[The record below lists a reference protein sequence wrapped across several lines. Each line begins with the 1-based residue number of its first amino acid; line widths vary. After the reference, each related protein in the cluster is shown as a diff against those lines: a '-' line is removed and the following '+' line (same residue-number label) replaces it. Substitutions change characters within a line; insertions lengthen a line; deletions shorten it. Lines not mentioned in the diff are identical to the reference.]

1 MINVNRMTKAFQL
14 VRESGF
20 DALVI
25 APSPDLEYLTGLDP
39 HPGERFN
46 GFFLL
51 ADGRSF
57 AVVSRIYS
65 LEYREALPDSI
76 PVYEWGDEEWF
87 FDVLSR
93 AFSDHGIGED
103 AVIAVNDSIMAV
115 DAVEIAHRQKVKL
128 ANGWHTLGSL
138 RIVKGSDEIEC
149 LKKAGEISDK
159 ALEALLPFIHPGRTE
174 KEVRRKLLELMD
186 DFGATSQAF
195 TPIVARGE
203 NAAKPH
209 YPGGDGVIR
218 ERDSVLIDFGCR
230 YRGYFSDMTRTFF
243 IGEKPEPDVEE
254 MYHIVLRSQVAGEK
268 FARPGITS
276 ESLDVAARSVIE
288 KAGYGDRF
296 NNRLGHGIG
305 LAIHE
310 APNIM
315 RGNHQ
320 VLTPGM
326 TFSIEP
332 GIYIPGKIG
341 IRIENCVVVT
351 ENGCESLTR
360 FPRDLMVL

>member
-1 MINVNRMTKAFQL
+1 MINVNRMTQAFQL
-14 VRESGF
+14 VRESNF

-25 APSPDLEYLTGLDP
+25 APSPDLEYLTGLAP

-46 GFFLL
+46 GLFLL

-65 LEYREALPDSI
+65 QEYREELPDST
-76 PVYEWGDEEWF
+76 PVYEWGDEDWF
-87 FDVLSR
+87 FDSLSR
-93 AFSDHGIGED
+93 AFADHGIGEG
-103 AVIAVNDSIMAV
+103 AVIGVNDSIMAV
-115 DAVEIAHRQKVKL
+115 DAVEMAQRQKVTL
-128 ANGWHTLGSL
+128 ANGWHTLGTL
-138 RIVKGSDEIEC
+138 RLIKDSYEIEC

-159 ALEALLPFIHPGRTE
+159 ALEALLPFIRPGCSE
-174 KEVRRKLLELMD
+174 KEIRRKLLELLD

-195 TPIVARGE
+195 TPIVARGD
-203 NAAKPH
+203 NVAKPH
-209 YPGGDGVIR
+209 YPGGEGVIR
-218 ERDSVLIDFGCR
+218 EKDSLLIDFGCR
-230 YRGYFSDMTRTFF
+230 YKGYFSDMTRTFF
-243 IGEKPEPDVEE
+243 IGERPEQEIVE
-254 MYHIVLRSQVAGEK
+254 MYGTVLRSQIAGEE

-288 KAGYGDRF
+288 KAGYGDLF

-310 APNIM
+310 SPNIM

-320 VLTPGM
+320 VLSPGM

-341 IRIENCVVVT
+341 IRVENCVVVT
-351 ENGCESLTR
+351 ENGCESLTK